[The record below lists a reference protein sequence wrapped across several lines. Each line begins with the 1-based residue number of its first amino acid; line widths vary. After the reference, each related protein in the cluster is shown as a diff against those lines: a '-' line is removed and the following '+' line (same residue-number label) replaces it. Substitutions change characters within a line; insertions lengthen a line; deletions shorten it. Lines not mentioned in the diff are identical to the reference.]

1 MKLYD
6 EVTKS
11 KVNNYILQ
19 PKHHPTPKTQKPPI
33 PTVVKKITDKEGLHK
48 AYALDDKLYAQGDTL
63 YIAGTSSLRDVWD
76 DLKIPF
82 HLTSKSDRYQ
92 HASKFLEE
100 NKEIKQ
106 LVGHSLGG
114 SVALELQDNMADR
127 NFKTNTYGAPVF
139 SFTSAENRYRNI
151 GDPVSMLDFG
161 SNSSLNVGLNP
172 HTYDNFDKHVVSD
185 KY

>member
-11 KVNNYILQ
+11 KVNNYMLQ
-19 PKHHPTPKTQKPPI
+19 PKHHPTPKTHKQPN
-33 PTVVKKITDKEGLHK
+33 PTIVKQITDKEGLHK
-48 AYALDDKLYAQGDTL
+48 AYALNDKLYAHGDTL

-92 HASKFLEE
+92 HASKYLEE
-100 NKEIKQ
+100 DRSIKQ

-114 SVALELQDNMADR
+114 SVALELQGNMKDR
-127 NFKTNTYGAPVF
+127 KFKTNTYGAPVF
-139 SFTSAENRYRNI
+139 STTPAENRFRNF
-151 GDPVSMLDFG
+151 GDPVSMLDWG
-161 SNSSLNVGLNP
+161 SKSSLNLGLNP
-172 HTYDNFDKHVVSD
+172 RTYDNFDTNMV
-185 KY
+185 

>member
-11 KVNNYILQ
+11 KVTNHMIT
-19 PKHHPTPKTQKPPI
+19 PKHHAQPRKH
-33 PTVVKKITDKEGLHK
+33 ITDKTGLHK
-48 AYALDDKLYAQGDTL
+48 AYDANGKLYAHDGTL

-92 HASKFLEE
+92 NAHKYLEDHK
-100 NKEIKQ
+100 NITN

-114 SVALELQDNMADR
+114 SVALELQDNMDER

-139 SFTSAENRYRNI
+139 NLNYTHATNRYRNI
-151 GDPVSMLDFG
+151 GDPVSMFDFG
-161 SNSSLNVGLNP
+161 ATQGIHIGLNP
-172 HTYDNFDKHVVSD
+172 HSYDNLADRSVASD
-185 KY
+185 K